1 MNRHLPW
8 YGPLY
13 SAARVSPLTSANESR
28 MFHWRRPV
36 SSALLSALLPAHLL
50 IAQAAVPDPELAVT
64 VDSSRHEVVIAVG
77 PFRLASMKEMM
88 EMMAMPGMEQMD
100 HDAMMPQFV
109 GRFPWP
115 VQGMGRGFRLEITD
129 ATGKKIPQRFLHH
142 LQIINGDRRQ
152 LLLPLEEKIM
162 AIGRETR
169 SLMLPQTIGMPLTA
183 GSKMRIKI
191 MWHNETA
198 EDLDGVRLTLRI
210 RYSPAN
216 LVPTPT
222 TVLPISIDVAD
233 SPAKPNT
240 FTIPPGDVSVSREF
254 IMPVSGRLL
263 ALSGHMHDWGAGL
276 MLQEVESGKVL
287 ADFVTTMDSAGRITH
302 MPRKLYGIA
311 GAGLRLRAQRR
322 YRIVARYHNPT
333 GAPIAGAMGHLD
345 GLIQPDDLR
354 RWPVRVSKEMAYLT
368 EGLDSITQ
376 APLTVTTPAP
386 AGDGHQ
392 HQHD

>member
-1 MNRHLPW
+1 M
-8 YGPLY
+8 
-13 SAARVSPLTSANESR
+13 T
-28 MFHWRRPV
+28 RRYLVV
-36 SSALLSALLPAHLL
+36 SSIVSLVVVLAAAPRQALQ
-50 IAQAAVPDPELAVT
+50 AQAAVPDPTLVVT
-64 VDSSRHEVVIAVG
+64 VDSARHEVVIAVG
-77 PFRLASMKEMM
+77 PFRLASMKDMM
-88 EMMAMPGMEQMD
+88 EMMAEPGMATMD

-109 GRFPWP
+109 ARFPWP
-115 VQGMGRGFRLEITD
+115 VQGMGRGFHLKITD
-129 ATGKKIPQRFLHH
+129 GAGQRLPQRLLHH

-162 AIGRETR
+162 AIGRETT
-169 SLMLPQTIGMPLTA
+169 SLMLPETIGMPLNS
-183 GSKMRIKI
+183 GSRMRIKI
-191 MWHNETA
+191 MWHNEGA
-198 EDLDGVRLTLRI
+198 EDIDGVRLTLRI

-233 SPAKPNT
+233 APGQPNT
-240 FTIPPGDVSVSREF
+240 FAIPPGDFSASREF
-254 IMPVSGRLL
+254 IMPISGRLL

-311 GAGLRLRAQRR
+311 GAGLKLRAQRR

-333 GAPIAGAMGHLD
+333 GAPITGAMGHLD

-354 RWPVRVSKEMAYLT
+354 QWPERGRTDMAYQT
-368 EGLDSITQ
+368 EGINSMTQ
-376 APLTVTTPAP
+376 TALPATLP

>member
-1 MNRHLPW
+1 M
-8 YGPLY
+8 
-13 SAARVSPLTSANESR
+13 SR
-28 MFHWRRPV
+28 WCCPV
-36 SSALLSALLPAHLL
+36 FTALLCALLPAHPLF
-50 IAQAAVPDPELAVT
+50 AQAVVPQPELTVT
-64 VDSSRHEVVIAVG
+64 VDSAHHEVVIGAG

-100 HDAMMPQFV
+100 HDAVMPQFAAKF
-109 GRFPWP
+109 RWP
-115 VQGMGRGFRLEITD
+115 VQGMGRGFRMQITD
-129 ATGKKIPQRFLHH
+129 STGKKIAQRLLHH
-142 LQIINGDRRQ
+142 LQIINSDRRQ
-152 LLLPLEEKIM
+152 LLLPLDEKIM
-162 AIGRETR
+162 AIGRETE
-169 SLMLPQTIGMPLTA
+169 SLILPETIGMPLSA
-183 GSKMRIKI
+183 GSQMRIKI
-191 MWHNETA
+191 MWHNETP
-198 EDLDGVRLTLRI
+198 EDMDGVRLTLRI

-240 FTIPPGDVSVSREF
+240 FTIPPGDISISREF
-254 IMPVSGRLL
+254 IMPIDGRLL

-276 MLQEVESGKVL
+276 MLQEAESGKVL

-302 MPRKLYGIA
+302 MPRKLYGIT

-333 GAPIAGAMGHLD
+333 GGPITGAMGHLD
-345 GLIQPDDLR
+345 GLIQPDDVR
-354 RWPVRVSKEMAYLT
+354 RWPVRGTKDMAYLT

-376 APLTVTTPAP
+376 VPLTVTSPPP